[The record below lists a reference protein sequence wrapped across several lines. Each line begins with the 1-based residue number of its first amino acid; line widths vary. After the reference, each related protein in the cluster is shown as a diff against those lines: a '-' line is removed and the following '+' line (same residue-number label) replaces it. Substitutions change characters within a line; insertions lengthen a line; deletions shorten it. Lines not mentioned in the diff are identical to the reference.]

1 MEISFAAFDQLK
13 DKLQIALA
21 ALYKKEDFDMGFFD
35 KLFNAGSSEVLDKLK
50 EVAGTVAKEATEAA
64 EAAAKAAGEAIENA
78 KAQNGAASARTSSAS
93 ASYGSAVSQSS
104 ASYGDSG
111 FSWGENMPSEENQFN
126 YPGTYVEYFRHVFSE
141 DFPSYR
147 LTDESVRKGRATVIT
162 LWNGEQKALV
172 VELMSETSSAEKIR
186 YSCQKEGIPYLR
198 FYYNHHGWWNTR
210 AYVVSRTRN
219 ALGL

>member
-1 MEISFAAFDQLK
+1 
-13 DKLQIALA
+13 
-21 ALYKKEDFDMGFFD
+21 MGFFD

-78 KAQNGAASARTSSAS
+78 KANNGAGFSRTGSVPASAARQAADSGSDS
-93 ASYGSAVSQSS
+93 SYGE
-104 ASYGDSG
+104 SG

-147 LTDESVRKGRATVIT
+147 LTDESVRKGKATVIT

-210 AYVVSRTRN
+210 AYVVMRTRN